1 MKTILRL
8 SSFFAMWLFAAAYAQ
23 PWMDASRTIDERT
36 DLLLAEMTLQEKVAM
51 MHGVCRFEIPGC
63 GFTIGKIPAN
73 ERLGIPALHMTDGPA
88 GVRNGQP
95 ATSFPAPVAVAA
107 SWDTELA
114 YEVASAIGLETLARG
129 QDVLLSPMINV
140 VRVPLA
146 GRNFE
151 TFGEDPYLLSRMAV
165 AHIRG
170 VQDQGVMANAKH
182 YILNNQEWDRRRVTV
197 SVGERALREIYLPAF
212 EAAVAEADVASI
224 MCSYNR
230 ADGRHVCHHE
240 RLLNDLLRRELGFT
254 GFVVT
259 DWNALRDSDATP
271 MSAIAAG
278 LNVVMPWPK
287 GDVYGPPFEAGKP
300 HPRPD
305 GSLPPVPLIEA
316 VQAGDVDEAE
326 IDALVAD
333 VLRTM
338 FRFGVFERADG
349 PLGDLPFDRHRELS
363 RRAAEQGAV
372 LLRNEGMALPLRADD
387 TVAVIGDRAFRGT
400 TGGGGSSAVH
410 SYYDPVAPLEA
421 LRESAPDLRV
431 HAARG
436 IDELPGR
443 VAIGES
449 AWTQNAR
456 LSGVRAEYF
465 DNEALDGE
473 PALVRTESRIAFD
486 WSRFAPQAALP
497 VNGWSARFTGVLM
510 PPVSGEYAI
519 ELVRS
524 GAARAWLDG
533 KLLFSRAS
541 WQHGGLEHFTSQ
553 VDLEAGRPYSIVV
566 EYQDIDQRHALVKL
580 GWTVP
585 GRDVREEMI
594 TEAAQLAA
602 KSSVAVV
609 FVGDPA
615 SEGRDR
621 PGLSLGEGAD
631 RLVSAVAAAN
641 PRTVVVLSAGAPI
654 AMPWLDEV
662 AAVLL
667 AWYPGQEDGRAV
679 TNLLTGKSN
688 PSGKLPVTFGRRL
701 QDYPANTPEQ
711 YPGVAPQGA
720 PDETWRDSVYSE
732 GVFVGYRHF
741 DRAGIEP
748 LFPFG
753 HGLSYTTFDWTDAS
767 AEADGEGGW
776 NVSLTIEN
784 TGPRPGAEVV
794 QLYVAAPGKAAPRPP
809 KELKAFARVEL
820 APGEERRVTMKVP
833 GKALQYW
840 NEEDSSWAME
850 IGAHELLLGASSRDI
865 RHRLQVIPPRPPRR

>member
-1 MKTILRL
+1 MKTILHL
-8 SSFFAMWLFAAAYAQ
+8 VSLFALCLFAAAHAQ
-23 PWMDASRTIDERT
+23 SWMDADKTADERT
-36 DLLLAEMTLQEKVAM
+36 ELLLAEMTLQEKVAM

-107 SWDTELA
+107 SWDTALA

-151 TFGEDPYLLSRMAV
+151 TFGEDPYLLSQMAV

-170 VQDQGVMANAKH
+170 VQDHGVMANAKH
-182 YILNNQEWDRRRVTV
+182 YILNNQEWDRRRVSV
-197 SVGERALREIYLPAF
+197 SVDERALREIYLPAF
-212 EAAVAEADVASI
+212 EAAVDEGDVASI

-230 ADGRHVCHHE
+230 ADGTHVCHHE
-240 RLLNDLLRRELGFT
+240 RLLNDLLRGELGFD

-271 MSAIAAG
+271 VTAVAAG

-300 HPRPD
+300 QLLPD
-305 GSLPPVPLIEA
+305 GSLPPVPLVEA
-316 VQAGDVDEAE
+316 IKAGDVDEA
-326 IDALVAD
+326 DVDKLVAD

-349 PLGDLPFDRHRELS
+349 PLGDLPFARHREIA

-372 LLRNEGMALPLRADD
+372 LLKNESKALPLRTGD

-410 SYYDPVAPLEA
+410 SYYEPVAPLDA

-431 HAARG
+431 QAARG
-436 IDELPGR
+436 IDELPGSA
-443 VAIGES
+443 AIWES
-449 AWTQNAR
+449 AWTHGES
-456 LSGVRAEYF
+456 LTGVRAEYF
-465 DNEALDGE
+465 DNDALDGK
-473 PALVRTESRIAFD
+473 PVLVRTESRIAFD
-486 WSRFAPQAALP
+486 WSRFAPQSALP
-497 VNGWSARFTGVLM
+497 VNGWSARFSGTLT

-533 KLLFSRAS
+533 ELLFAEPG
-541 WQHGGLEHFTSQ
+541 WQHGGLESFVRQ
-553 VDLEAGRPYSIVV
+553 VELEADRSYSIVV
-566 EYQDIDQRHALVKL
+566 EYKDINQRHALVKL
-580 GWTVP
+580 GWKVP
-585 GRDVREEMI
+585 GLDVREEMI
-594 TEAAQLAA
+594 AKATAAAAQ
-602 KSSVAVV
+602 SSVAVV

-621 PGLSLGEGAD
+621 PSLLLGEDAN
-631 RLVSAVAAAN
+631 RLISAVAAAN

-654 AMPWLDEV
+654 AMPWVDEV

-679 TNLLTGKSN
+679 ANLLTGTSN

-701 QDYPANTPEQ
+701 EDYPANTREQ
-711 YPGVAPQGA
+711 YPGVAPHDA
-720 PDETWRDSVYSE
+720 PDETWRTSVYSE
-732 GVFVGYRHF
+732 GLFVGYRHF

-753 HGLSYTTFDWTDAS
+753 HGLSYTTFDWSDANVR
-767 AEADGEGGW
+767 ADGEQGW
-776 NVSLTIEN
+776 NISLTLEN
-784 TGPRPGAEVV
+784 TGSRAGAEIV
-794 QLYVAAPGKAAPRPP
+794 QLYVAAPGEAAPRPR

-820 APGEERRVTMKVP
+820 APGEHRRVTMNLP
-833 GKALQYW
+833 GKALRYW
-840 NEEDSSWAME
+840 DEGTASWATESGVHE
-850 IGAHELLLGASSRDI
+850 ILLGASSVDI
-865 RHRLQVIPPRPPRR
+865 RHRLEVELAK